1 LVKDKM
7 KAVLD
12 IAEQLFSQK
21 GFNQTTVSDIA
32 KESGVHEASIYAY
45 FDNKKNILFTLY
57 GSYLK
62 RAVDMLNEHYQG
74 MKEPGPKLR
83 KAIWHYLYD
92 MQKNPNFA
100 KILMTALGM
109 NPDFLSTE
117 YYQYQKEYT
126 RLILATTIDGQKE
139 GIFRDDIDPRLIR
152 NLAMGTSAIAII
164 DSTVNNWSFDPNE
177 LSDSIYSL
185 VINATAASNNEQVK
199 AIKKPGNS
207 RADMRKAQIL
217 ETATSVFSKNGFSSS
232 TISEIAKQAGLGDA
246 TLYEYFDSKEAILLA
261 IADPFMNTL
270 LSDEDI
276 FAVGSSPVE
285 NELRVLIWR
294 WLWLLNINE
303 DFSRILVQELFRNVN
318 FYSSPGHQTFQVF
331 CKKIEELV
339 AKGQQEGIFIEN
351 IPLPTY
357 LHMIIG
363 TIDQYL
369 LSNFLLS
376 RNPLSLGE
384 LNDIV
389 NALIQAIKVRTTN

>member
-1 LVKDKM
+1 MVKDKM

-12 IAEQLFSQK
+12 IAEQLFSNK
-21 GFNQTTVSDIA
+21 GFTQTTVSDIA

-57 GSYLK
+57 GRYLK
-62 RAVDMLNEHYQG
+62 RAVDTLNEHYQG

-100 KILMTALGM
+100 KILMTASGM

-117 YYQYQKEYT
+117 YYQYQKEYS
-126 RLILATTIDGQKE
+126 RLILATTIAGQKE
-139 GIFRDDIDPRLIR
+139 GIFRNDIDPRLIR

-164 DSTVNNWSFDPNE
+164 DSTVNKWTFDPNE

-185 VINATAASNNEQVK
+185 VINATAVSNNGELPK
-199 AIKKPGNS
+199 IKKQGNS

-217 ETATSVFSKNGFSSS
+217 ETATKVFSKNGFSSS
-232 TISEIAKQAGLGDA
+232 TISEIAKQVGLGDA

-261 IADPFMNTL
+261 IPDPFMKTI

-276 FAVGSSPVE
+276 FAVGSSSVE
-285 NELRVLIWR
+285 NKLRVLIWR
-294 WLWLLNINE
+294 WLWQLNINE

-318 FYSSPGHQTFQVF
+318 FYKSSAYQTFNVF
-331 CKKIEELV
+331 CKKIEDLV
-339 AKGQQEGIFIEN
+339 IQGQQEGIFIEN

-363 TIDQYL
+363 TIDQYV

-376 RNPLSLGE
+376 RAPLSLGE

-389 NALIQAIKVRTTN
+389 NILIRAIKPKKT

>member
-199 AIKKPGNS
+199 AIIKPGNS